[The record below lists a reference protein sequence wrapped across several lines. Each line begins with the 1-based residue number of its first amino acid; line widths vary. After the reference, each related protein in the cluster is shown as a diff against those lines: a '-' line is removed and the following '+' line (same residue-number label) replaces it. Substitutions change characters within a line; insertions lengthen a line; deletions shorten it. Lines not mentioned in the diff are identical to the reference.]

1 MFLEKELSS
10 VLMKSFY
17 DIRNKYGKW
26 HNERIY
32 DRALQEYYDRIG
44 VKYISQP
51 RINIYSLDSGRVL
64 GVYVPDLLVDNKII
78 IELKARSFV
87 SQEEREKAIEYLKCS
102 NYEIL
107 YLVNFR
113 EDNFKP
119 RRFIFTNNRK
129 SFISVLNRKQT

>member
-1 MFLEKELSS
+1 
-10 VLMKSFY
+10 MKSFY

>member
-32 DRALQEYYDRIG
+32 DRALQEYYDQIK
-44 VKYISQP
+44 VEYISQP
-51 RINIYSLDSGRVL
+51 RINIYSLDSGKVL
-64 GVYVPDLLVDNKII
+64 GVYVPDLLINNKII
-78 IELKARSFV
+78 IELKARNFI
-87 SQEEREKAIEYLKCS
+87 SQEEYERAIEYLKCS

-113 EDNFKP
+113 EENFKP
-119 RRFIFTNNRK
+119 QRFIFTNDRK
-129 SFISVLNRKQT
+129 SFISFLSTK

>member
-32 DRALQEYYDRIG
+32 DRALQEYYDREK

-51 RINIYSLDSGRVL
+51 RINIYSLDSGKVL
-64 GVYVPDLLVDNKII
+64 GVYVPDLLIDDKII
-78 IELKARSFV
+78 VELKARSFV

-107 YLVNFR
+107 YLVNFK
-113 EDNFKP
+113 EENFKP
-119 RRFIFTNNRK
+119 QRFIFTNDRK
-129 SFISVLNRKQT
+129 SFISILNRK